1 MYSTRN
7 LIDIILVSII
17 ILLLLS
23 NGCNNEEQQPT
34 YIKGKDSIV
43 VKHTHS
49 VDSISYPVPYKVLK
63 VDTVRD
69 TVTLVELDSIRLYEN
84 YNRDSSVLVQSE
96 VRGLLLGS
104 IIHAELKEKNIY
116 RTDTIKLPCAT
127 KQSLRPM
134 VFVNLMDSTLTMGIG
149 GVYTNKRSTIVGGYN
164 INNKSIT
171 VGYGFNLSK

>member
-1 MYSTRN
+1 
-7 LIDIILVSII
+7 V
-17 ILLLLS
+17 
-23 NGCNNEEQQPT
+23 EQQPT

-49 VDSISYPVPYKVLK
+49 VDTINKLVPKYVYS

-96 VRGLLLGS
+96 IRGLLLGS
-104 IIHAELKEKNIY
+104 IIHAELKEKTIY
-116 RTDTIKLPCAT
+116 RTDTIKLACAT

-134 VFVNLMDSTLTMGIG
+134 VFVNLMDSNLTMGVG
-149 GVYTNKRSTIVGGYN
+149 GIYTNKRSTIMGGYN

-171 VGYGFNLSK
+171 VGYGFSLSK